1 MGTWNEE
8 LAGVEAVESLED
20 IKMETTNFPI
30 AVYNNTTEPYW
41 YLYNLEE
48 LINFLNEHDEFFT
61 YKAIK
66 EA

>member
-1 MGTWNEE
+1 MKTTLNPTFPNKGHQ
-8 LAGVEAVESLED
+8 
-20 IKMETTNFPI
+20 METTNFPL
-30 AVYNNTTEPYW
+30 AVYKNTTEVYW

-66 EA
+66 E

>member
-1 MGTWNEE
+1 M
-8 LAGVEAVESLED
+8 
-20 IKMETTNFPI
+20 TTINFPI
-30 AVYNNTTEPYW
+30 AVYKNTTEVYW

-48 LINFLNEHDEFFT
+48 LINFLNEHDEFFI